1 MKHGVPQG
9 SILEPLLFLIYINGL
24 PLNIQGPKLI
34 LYADDTNVLV
44 SDKNEKALQTKLSLV
59 MKQLEIWF
67 FKNDLIINTTK
78 TVAMSF
84 HLCHSKPPFKPFI
97 LLRNKEINYIPKAK
111 FPGMCVTENLS
122 WQTHICSLCHSL
134 SKPFFIIKSVK
145 NIPSSHVLWNIYFAY
160 FHSRLRYGIIL
171 WGGGKRKHK
180 GIAYSKKG
188 D

>member
-1 MKHGVPQG
+1 VHLLVLIISQMDKSKHTQQRFQSSSRVMTHGVPQG

-24 PLNIQGPKLI
+24 PLNIQGAKLI

-97 LLRNKEINYIPKAK
+97 LL
-111 FPGMCVTENLS
+111 
-122 WQTHICSLCHSL
+122 
-134 SKPFFIIKSVK
+134 
-145 NIPSSHVLWNIYFAY
+145 
-160 FHSRLRYGIIL
+160 
-171 WGGGKRKHK
+171 
-180 GIAYSKKG
+180 
-188 D
+188 